1 MQFDAGM
8 NVIDIGRTDVSPV
21 SPKCVSFGNRALKA
35 GITTSSWFI
44 SSARLLAPNPCA
56 DGMAQLAASYGSR
69 FALQGFNPL
78 QALLVVLGAG
88 LLGWLGGGIV
98 TGHYLRQT
106 RPEH

>member
-56 DGMAQLAASYGSR
+56 DGMAQLAASS
-69 FALQGFNPL
+69 LIVNGF
-78 QALLVVLGAG
+78 VVIDAKGNKSPRCHQ
-88 LLGWLGGGIV
+88 
-98 TGHYLRQT
+98 TG
-106 RPEH
+106 